1 MWHKRKQDAV
11 KIVIADIV
19 AFIMVHRLAISTIEN
34 RMGGAV
40 FWWCVCCCGGEMMM
54 MELELL
60 AILATYSDTGR

>member
-1 MWHKRKQDAV
+1 MWHKSKQDAV

-40 FWWCVCCCGGEMMM
+40 FWWCVCWCGGDDDDGVRT
-54 MELELL
+54 
-60 AILATYSDTGR
+60 ISDSCYVQ